1 MREIIKE
8 ACVETF
14 EEAILAEKKGAD
26 RVELCSRL
34 DLDGLTP
41 ERKIIE
47 KVLGALSIPIKIM
60 IRPRAGNFSYND
72 HELNIMKEDI
82 LFCKDLNVQGV
93 VFGLLDQNKTI
104 DIENMKYLSNIAD
117 GLEITFHKAID
128 QVGIIID
135 EIDRLLAIGSI
146 SSILTSG
153 GAFDAQSGSSFLKKL
168 AEKYQDIITI
178 IPAGSITKNNIHE
191 LHHKI
196 GAKEYHGRKIVGD
209 LDPN

>member
-1 MREIIKE
+1 MLDIVKE

-41 ERKIIE
+41 ERKIVE

-72 HELNIMKEDI
+72 QELDRMKEDI

-93 VFGLLDQNKTI
+93 VFGILDQNKTI
-104 DIENMKYLSNIAD
+104 DMENMKYLCDTAGN
-117 GLEITFHKAID
+117 LEITFHKAID
-128 QVGIIID
+128 QTDSIIY
-135 EIDRLLAIGSI
+135 EIDRLSAIESI

-153 GAFDAQSGSSFLKKL
+153 GAYNAYAGSRLLKK
-168 AEKYQDIITI
+168 AVEKYEDTITI

-191 LHHKI
+191 LHQII
-196 GAKEYHGRKIVGD
+196 GAKEYHGRKIVGN

>member
-1 MREIIKE
+1 MRDIIKE
-8 ACVETF
+8 TCVETF

-26 RVELCSRL
+26 RIELCSRL

-60 IRPRAGNFSYND
+60 IRPRTGNFSYNEQ
-72 HELNIMKEDI
+72 ELNRMKEDI

-93 VFGLLDQNKTI
+93 VFGILDQNKTI
-104 DIENMKYLSNIAD
+104 DMENMKYLSDTAD
-117 GLEITFHKAID
+117 NLEITFHKAID
-128 QVGIIID
+128 QTDSIIY
-135 EIDRLLAIGSI
+135 EIDRLSAIGSI

-153 GAFDAQSGSSFLKKL
+153 GAHNAHAGSRLLKK
-168 AEKYQDIITI
+168 AVEKYEDIITI

-191 LHHKI
+191 LHQII
-196 GAKEYHGRKIVGD
+196 GAKEYHGRKIVGN

>member
-47 KVLGALSIPIKIM
+47 KALGALSIPIKIM

-72 HELNIMKEDI
+72 QELNRMKEDI

-93 VFGLLDQNKTI
+93 VFGILDQNKTI
-104 DIENMKYLSNIAD
+104 DMENMKYLSDTAD
-117 GLEITFHKAID
+117 DLEITFHKAID
-128 QVGIIID
+128 QTDSIID
-135 EIDRLLAIGSI
+135 EIDKLLTIGTI

-153 GAFDAQSGSSFLKKL
+153 GADNAHAGSSLLKKSV
-168 AEKYQDIITI
+168 EKYEDIITI

-191 LHHKI
+191 LHQI
-196 GAKEYHGRKIVGD
+196 IEAKEYHGRKIVGN
-209 LDPN
+209 LGPN

>member
-1 MREIIKE
+1 MRDIIKE

-26 RVELCSRL
+26 RIELCSRL

-72 HELNIMKEDI
+72 QELNRMKEDI

-93 VFGLLDQNKTI
+93 VFGILDQNKTI
-104 DIENMKYLSNIAD
+104 DMENMKYLCDTAGN
-117 GLEITFHKAID
+117 LEITFHKAID
-128 QVGIIID
+128 QTDSIID

-153 GAFDAQSGSSFLKKL
+153 GANNAHAGSRLLKK
-168 AEKYQDIITI
+168 AVEKYEDIITI

-191 LHHKI
+191 LHQII

>member
-72 HELNIMKEDI
+72 QELNRMKEDI

>member
-1 MREIIKE
+1 MRDIIKE

-41 ERKIIE
+41 ERKIVE

-72 HELNIMKEDI
+72 QELNEMKKDI

-93 VFGLLDQNKTI
+93 VFGILDQNKTI
-104 DIENMKYLSNIAD
+104 DMENMKYLCDTAGN
-117 GLEITFHKAID
+117 LEITFHKAID
-128 QVGIIID
+128 QTDSIID
-135 EIDRLLAIGSI
+135 EIDRLLTIRSI
-146 SSILTSG
+146 SSVLSSG
-153 GAFDAQSGSSFLKKL
+153 GAYNAHAGSRLLKKVV
-168 AEKYQDIITI
+168 EKYEDIITI

-191 LHHKI
+191 LHQII

>member
-1 MREIIKE
+1 M
-8 ACVETF
+8 
-14 EEAILAEKKGAD
+14 AEKKGAD

-72 HELNIMKEDI
+72 QELNRMKEDI

-93 VFGLLDQNKTI
+93 VFGILDQNKTI
-104 DIENMKYLSNIAD
+104 DMENMKYLCDTAD
-117 GLEITFHKAID
+117 NLEITFHKAID
-128 QVGIIID
+128 QTDSIID

-153 GAFDAQSGSSFLKKL
+153 GAYNAYAGSRFLKKAL
-168 AEKYQDIITI
+168 EKYEDIITI

-191 LHHKI
+191 LHQII

>member
-41 ERKIIE
+41 ERKIVE

-60 IRPRAGNFSYND
+60 IRPRPGNFSYND
-72 HELNIMKEDI
+72 QELNRMKEDI

-93 VFGLLDQNKTI
+93 VFGILDQNKTI
-104 DIENMKYLSNIAD
+104 DMENMKYLCDTAGN
-117 GLEITFHKAID
+117 LEITFHKAID
-128 QVGIIID
+128 QTDSIID
-135 EIDRLLAIGSI
+135 EIDRLLTIGSI
-146 SSILTSG
+146 SSVLTSG
-153 GAFDAQSGSSFLKKL
+153 GEYNAHAGSRLLKKAL
-168 AEKYQDIITI
+168 EKYEDIITI

-191 LHHKI
+191 LHQII

>member
-1 MREIIKE
+1 MGNIIKE

-72 HELNIMKEDI
+72 KELNGMKEDI

-93 VFGLLDQNKTI
+93 VFGILDQNKTI
-104 DIENMKYLSNIAD
+104 DMENMKYLCDTAGN
-117 GLEITFHKAID
+117 LEITFHKAID
-128 QVGIIID
+128 QTDSIID

-153 GAFDAQSGSSFLKKL
+153 GASNANAGSSFLKK
-168 AEKYQDIITI
+168 AVEKYEDIITI
-178 IPAGSITKNNIHE
+178 IPAGSITKNNFHE
-191 LHHKI
+191 LHQLI

>member
-1 MREIIKE
+1 MRDIIKE

-41 ERKIIE
+41 ERKIVE

-60 IRPRAGNFSYND
+60 IRPRGGNFSYND
-72 HELNIMKEDI
+72 QELNRMKEDI

-104 DIENMKYLSNIAD
+104 DMENMKYLSDTAD
-117 GLEITFHKAID
+117 DLDITFHKAID
-128 QVGIIID
+128 HTDSIIH
-135 EIDRLLAIGSI
+135 EIDRLSAIGSI

-153 GAFDAQSGSSFLKKL
+153 GAYNAHAGSSLLKK
-168 AEKYQDIITI
+168 AVEKYQDIITI

-191 LHHKI
+191 LHQII
-196 GAKEYHGRKIVGD
+196 GAKEYHGRKIIGD

>member
-1 MREIIKE
+1 MRDIIKE

-41 ERKIIE
+41 ERKIVE

-72 HELNIMKEDI
+72 QELNRMKEDI

-93 VFGLLDQNKTI
+93 VFGILDQNKTI
-104 DIENMKYLSNIAD
+104 DMENMKYLCDTAD
-117 GLEITFHKAID
+117 NLEITFHKAID
-128 QVGIIID
+128 QTDSIID
-135 EIDRLLAIGSI
+135 EIDRLLTIGSI

-153 GAFDAQSGSSFLKKL
+153 GAYNAHAGSSLLKK
-168 AEKYQDIITI
+168 AVEKYEDIITI
-178 IPAGSITKNNIHE
+178 IPAGGVTKNNIHE
-191 LHHKI
+191 LHKVI
-196 GAKEYHGRKIVGD
+196 EAKEYHGRKIVGD

>member
-1 MREIIKE
+1 MGNIIKE

-60 IRPRAGNFSYND
+60 IRPRAGDFSYND
-72 HELNIMKEDI
+72 QELKRMKEDI
-82 LFCKDLNVQGV
+82 LYCKNLNVQGV
-93 VFGLLDQNKTI
+93 VFGILNQNKTI
-104 DIENMKYLSNIAD
+104 DMENMKYLCDTAD
-117 GLEITFHKAID
+117 DLDITFHKAID
-128 QVGIIID
+128 QTDSIID
-135 EIDRLLAIGSI
+135 EIDRLLAIDSI

-153 GAFDAQSGSSFLKKL
+153 GAYNAHAGSSLLKK
-168 AEKYQDIITI
+168 AVEKYQDIITI

-191 LHHKI
+191 LHQII

>member
-1 MREIIKE
+1 MRDIIKE

-34 DLDGLTP
+34 DLGGLTP
-41 ERKIIE
+41 KKKLVE

-60 IRPRAGNFSYND
+60 IRPRSGNFSYND
-72 HELNIMKEDI
+72 QEINKMKDDI
-82 LFCKDLNVQGV
+82 LYCRGLNLQGI
-93 VFGLLDQNKTI
+93 VFGLLNQNKTI
-104 DIENMKYLSNIAD
+104 DIENMKYLSNIAV

-128 QVGIIID
+128 QTGSIID
-135 EIDRLLAIGSI
+135 EIDKLLTIGSI
-146 SSILTSG
+146 SSVLTSG
-153 GAFDAQSGSSFLKKL
+153 GAFNAQSGSRLLKKL
-168 AEKYQDIITI
+168 AEKYQNNITI

-191 LHHKI
+191 LHQVI

>member
-1 MREIIKE
+1 MRDIIKE

-26 RVELCSRL
+26 RVELCSRM

-60 IRPRAGNFSYND
+60 IRPRTGNFSYNEQ
-72 HELNIMKEDI
+72 ELNRMKEDI

-93 VFGLLDQNKTI
+93 VFGILDQNKTI
-104 DIENMKYLSNIAD
+104 DMENMKYLCDTAD
-117 GLEITFHKAID
+117 NLEITFHKAID
-128 QVGIIID
+128 QTDSIIY
-135 EIDRLLAIGSI
+135 EIDRLSAIGSL

-153 GAFDAQSGSSFLKKL
+153 GAHNAHAGSRLLKK
-168 AEKYQDIITI
+168 AVEKYEDIITI

-191 LHHKI
+191 LHQII
-196 GAKEYHGRKIVGD
+196 GAKEYHGRKIVGN

>member
-1 MREIIKE
+1 LREIIKE

-60 IRPRAGNFSYND
+60 IRPRSGNFSYND

>member
-1 MREIIKE
+1 MQDIIKE

-14 EEAILAEKKGAD
+14 EEAIFAEKKGAD

-34 DLDGLTP
+34 DFDGLTP

-60 IRPRAGNFSYND
+60 IRPRAGDFSYND
-72 HELNIMKEDI
+72 QELNRMKEDI
-82 LFCKDLNVQGV
+82 LYCKNLNVQGV
-93 VFGLLDQNKTI
+93 VFGILNQNKTI
-104 DIENMKYLSNIAD
+104 DMENMKYLCDTAD
-117 GLEITFHKAID
+117 DLDITFHKAID
-128 QVGIIID
+128 QTDSIID
-135 EIDRLLAIGSI
+135 EIDRLLAIDSI

-153 GAFDAQSGSSFLKKL
+153 GAYNAHAGSSLLKK
-168 AEKYQDIITI
+168 AVEKYEDIITI

-191 LHHKI
+191 LHQII

-209 LDPN
+209 LGPN

>member
-1 MREIIKE
+1 MGDIIKE

-72 HELNIMKEDI
+72 QELNRMKEDI

-93 VFGLLDQNKTI
+93 VFGILDQNKTI
-104 DIENMKYLSNIAD
+104 DMENMKYLSDTAD
-117 GLEITFHKAID
+117 NLEITFHKAID
-128 QVGIIID
+128 QTDSIID

-153 GAFDAQSGSSFLKKL
+153 GGYNAHAGSSLLKK
-168 AEKYQDIITI
+168 AVEKYQDIITI

-191 LHHKI
+191 LHQII

>member
-1 MREIIKE
+1 MRDIIKE

-41 ERKIIE
+41 ERKIVE

-72 HELNIMKEDI
+72 QELNRMKEDI
-82 LFCKDLNVQGV
+82 LFCKNLNVQGV
-93 VFGLLDQNKTI
+93 VFGILDQNKKIDIKNMRYLSETI
-104 DIENMKYLSNIAD
+104 DNF
-117 GLEITFHKAID
+117 EITFHKAID
-128 QVGIIID
+128 QTDSIID
-135 EIDRLLAIGSI
+135 EIDRLLTIGSI
-146 SSILTSG
+146 SSVLTSG
-153 GAFDAQSGSSFLKKL
+153 GVYNAHAGSRLLKKAL
-168 AEKYQDIITI
+168 EKYEDIITI

-191 LHHKI
+191 LHQII

>member
-1 MREIIKE
+1 MRDIIKE

-14 EEAILAEKKGAD
+14 EEAILAEKKGAS

-47 KVLGALSIPIKIM
+47 KVIGALNIPIKVM

-72 HELNIMKEDI
+72 KELNRMKEDI

-104 DIENMKYLSNIAD
+104 DMENMKYLCDTAD
-117 GLEITFHKAID
+117 DLDITFHKAID
-128 QVGIIID
+128 QTDSIID
-135 EIDRLLAIGSI
+135 EIDRLLAIDSI

-153 GAFDAQSGSSFLKKL
+153 GAYNAHAGSSLLKK
-168 AEKYQDIITI
+168 AVEKYEDIITI

-191 LHHKI
+191 LHQII

>member
-1 MREIIKE
+1 MRDIIKE

-60 IRPRAGNFSYND
+60 IRPRSGNFSYND

>member
-1 MREIIKE
+1 MRDIIKE

-26 RVELCSRL
+26 RVELCSQL

-60 IRPRAGNFSYND
+60 IRPRAGDFSYND
-72 HELNIMKEDI
+72 QELNRMKEDI
-82 LFCKDLNVQGV
+82 LYCKNLNVQGV
-93 VFGLLDQNKTI
+93 VFGILNQNKTI
-104 DIENMKYLSNIAD
+104 DMENMKYLCDTAD
-117 GLEITFHKAID
+117 DLDITFHKAID
-128 QVGIIID
+128 QTDSIID
-135 EIDRLLAIGSI
+135 EIDRLLAIDSI

-153 GAFDAQSGSSFLKKL
+153 GAYNAHAGSSLLKK
-168 AEKYQDIITI
+168 AVEKYEDIITI

-191 LHHKI
+191 LHQII

-209 LDPN
+209 LGPN

>member
-1 MREIIKE
+1 MRDIIKE

-47 KVLGALSIPIKIM
+47 KVLDALSIPIKIM

-72 HELNIMKEDI
+72 QELNRMKEDI

-93 VFGLLDQNKTI
+93 VFGILDQNKTI
-104 DIENMKYLSNIAD
+104 DMENMKYLCDTAGN
-117 GLEITFHKAID
+117 LEITFHKAID
-128 QVGIIID
+128 QTDSIID

-153 GAFDAQSGSSFLKKL
+153 GAYNAHAGRRLLKK
-168 AEKYQDIITI
+168 AVEKYEDIITI

-191 LHHKI
+191 LHQII

>member
-1 MREIIKE
+1 MRDIIKE

-26 RVELCSRL
+26 RIELCSRL

-72 HELNIMKEDI
+72 QELNRMKEDI

-93 VFGLLDQNKTI
+93 VFGILDQNKTI
-104 DIENMKYLSNIAD
+104 DMENMKYLCDTAD
-117 GLEITFHKAID
+117 NLEITFHKAID
-128 QVGIIID
+128 QTDSIID

-153 GAFDAQSGSSFLKKL
+153 GAFDAQSGSRYLKKL
-168 AEKYQDIITI
+168 TEKYQDIITI
-178 IPAGSITKNNIHE
+178 IPAGSITKNNIQE
-191 LHHKI
+191 LHQKI

>member
-1 MREIIKE
+1 MRDIIKE

-41 ERKIIE
+41 ERKIVE

-60 IRPRAGNFSYND
+60 IRPRPGNFSYND
-72 HELNIMKEDI
+72 QELNRMKEDI
-82 LFCKDLNVQGV
+82 LFCKDLNVKGV
-93 VFGLLDQNKTI
+93 VFGILDQNKTI
-104 DIENMKYLSNIAD
+104 DMENMKYLSDTAD
-117 GLEITFHKAID
+117 NLEITFHKAID
-128 QVGIIID
+128 QTDSIID

-153 GAFDAQSGSSFLKKL
+153 GAYNAHAGSRLLKK
-168 AEKYQDIITI
+168 AVEKYEDIITI
-178 IPAGSITKNNIHE
+178 IPAGGITKNNIHE
-191 LHHKI
+191 LHRKI

>member
-1 MREIIKE
+1 MLDIIKE

-26 RVELCSRL
+26 RVELCSQL

-60 IRPRAGNFSYND
+60 IRPRAGDFSYND
-72 HELNIMKEDI
+72 QELNRMKEDI
-82 LFCKDLNVQGV
+82 LYCKNLNVQGV
-93 VFGLLDQNKTI
+93 VFGILNQNKTI
-104 DIENMKYLSNIAD
+104 DMENMKYLCDTAD
-117 GLEITFHKAID
+117 DLDITFHKAID
-128 QVGIIID
+128 QTDSIID
-135 EIDRLLAIGSI
+135 EIDRLLAIDSI

-153 GAFDAQSGSSFLKKL
+153 GAYNAHAGSSLLKK
-168 AEKYQDIITI
+168 AVEKYEDIITI

-191 LHHKI
+191 LHQII

>member
-1 MREIIKE
+1 MRDIIKE

-41 ERKIIE
+41 ERKIVE

-72 HELNIMKEDI
+72 QELNRMKEDI

-93 VFGLLDQNKTI
+93 VFGILDQNKTI
-104 DIENMKYLSNIAD
+104 DVENMKYLSDTAD
-117 GLEITFHKAID
+117 DLEITFHKAID
-128 QVGIIID
+128 QTDSIID
-135 EIDRLLAIGSI
+135 EIDRLLTIGSI
-146 SSILTSG
+146 SSVLTSG
-153 GAFDAQSGSSFLKKL
+153 GGFNAHAGSRLLKKAL
-168 AEKYQDIITI
+168 EKYENIITI

-191 LHHKI
+191 LHQII

>member
-1 MREIIKE
+1 MGDIIKE

-72 HELNIMKEDI
+72 QELNRMKEDI

-104 DIENMKYLSNIAD
+104 DIEKMKYLSNIAD

-153 GAFDAQSGSSFLKKL
+153 GAFDAQSGSRFLKKL
-168 AEKYQDIITI
+168 VEKYQDIITI
-178 IPAGSITKNNIHE
+178 IPAGSITKNNIHK

>member
-1 MREIIKE
+1 MRDIIKE

-72 HELNIMKEDI
+72 QELNRMKEDI
-82 LFCKDLNVQGV
+82 LYCKNLNVQGV
-93 VFGLLDQNKTI
+93 VFGILNQNKTI
-104 DIENMKYLSNIAD
+104 DMENMKYLSDTAD
-117 GLEITFHKAID
+117 DLEITFHKAID
-128 QVGIIID
+128 QTDSIID
-135 EIDRLLAIGSI
+135 EIDRLLAIDSI

-153 GAFDAQSGSSFLKKL
+153 GAYNAHAGSSLLKK
-168 AEKYQDIITI
+168 AVEKYQDIITI

-191 LHHKI
+191 LHQII

>member
-1 MREIIKE
+1 MRDIIKE

-72 HELNIMKEDI
+72 QELNRMKEDI

-93 VFGLLDQNKTI
+93 VFGILDQNKTI
-104 DIENMKYLSNIAD
+104 DMENMKYLSDIAD
-117 GLEITFHKAID
+117 DLEITFHKAID
-128 QVGIIID
+128 QTNSIID
-135 EIDRLLAIGSI
+135 EIDRLLTIGSI

-153 GAFDAQSGSSFLKKL
+153 GAYNAHAGSRFLKKAL
-168 AEKYQDIITI
+168 EKYEDIITI

-191 LHHKI
+191 LHQII

>member
-1 MREIIKE
+1 MRDIIKE

-14 EEAILAEKKGAD
+14 EEAILAEEKGAD

-72 HELNIMKEDI
+72 QELNRMKEDI
-82 LFCKDLNVQGV
+82 IFCKDLNVQGV
-93 VFGLLDQNKTI
+93 VFGILDQNKTI
-104 DIENMKYLSNIAD
+104 DMENMKYLCDTAGN
-117 GLEITFHKAID
+117 LEITFHKAID
-128 QVGIIID
+128 QTDSIID
-135 EIDRLLAIGSI
+135 EIDRLLAIDSI

-153 GAFDAQSGSSFLKKL
+153 GAYNAHAGSSLLKM
-168 AEKYQDIITI
+168 AVEKYQDIITI

-191 LHHKI
+191 LHQI
-196 GAKEYHGRKIVGD
+196 IEAKEYHGRKIVGN